1 MPLEPRHNIQIL
13 DTAVGDEA
21 ERNTSRF
28 YDGSARST
36 GGTLKLDLSC
46 IESGF
51 CGQKKSRGAKYEVPY
66 RCLTCIP
73 SALSEVGSILY
84 VSWHCA
90 Q

>member
-1 MPLEPRHNIQIL
+1 MQI

-21 ERNTSRF
+21 EKITTRF

-51 CGQKKSRGAKYEVPY
+51 YGQKNSRGAKYEVSY